1 MLFEIF
7 RFELRQQLKSPL
19 FWVIAL
25 AYGLIAFT
33 LTSSDAVII
42 GGASGNVLRNAPI
55 VIARLLTIL
64 NVFGMFLVAVFVANA
79 VLRDFD
85 HRTSDL
91 FFSTPVGKTS
101 YLGGRFLAGYLTT
114 LAIMLFCVLGL
125 ALGGCMPWIDP
136 VRLGPAHV
144 GSYAWTMGVMVV
156 PDMLFLSALLFLLAA
171 TTRSLLSVYI
181 GVIAFFTIHSI
192 TGALTQDVEN
202 HFVAALLDPFGIR
215 TLGIVTR
222 YWSADQL
229 NHQLPPLE
237 GVLLFNRALWTA
249 LSLVLFGVAFALFR
263 ANSEG
268 VRLTRKNKK
277 RSEPPMLRPQ
287 GAGGELSLPHTELKD
302 DLRAHLIQLR
312 RLVAFDVSSVLKGV
326 PFLVMLAFGMVN
338 MVATLVF
345 AGKIYGT
352 PTYPVTHSITGLIH
366 GSFHWLLYIILTFYA
381 GELVWRERGLRVA
394 EVSDAFPLRNWIPMV
409 SKLLALV
416 AVTLIYLFIG
426 TVVGILWQL
435 SHGYMQLELG
445 LYASEFA
452 LNAIPF
458 LLIAA
463 LALFLQVISNN
474 KFFGYL
480 LTILWFAWG
489 IGFGLLHWDHN
500 LYTYGATVD
509 LPYSDMNGYGRFMK
523 SALWFDF
530 YWACCAVALL
540 IITALYWVRGT
551 DNRWSDRTRE
561 ARRRITP
568 VTRFALIAAVVAFVA
583 SGAWI
588 FYNTNVLNHYRNS
601 EAEKIEHADYEK
613 LYAKYRGLPQ
623 PRITAIKA
631 DVDIYPD
638 EPNRIEFRVHYTLT
652 NKHDQ
657 PISDLHVNADTD
669 FAMKSLNF
677 APHDVV
683 VDDKK
688 LGYAIYR
695 LKTPLAPGASM
706 DFDFDME
713 YAPKGFT
720 NSPEG
725 QFLAGNG
732 TFVNSGVLPK
742 FGYQSGEQITDRND
756 RRKYGL
762 SAEVPRMPKLG
773 DEKARQNTYIANDA
787 DWLAFDTTVSTSADQ
802 IALAPGY
809 LQKEWTS
816 NGRHYF
822 HYVMDKPMLPFA
834 AWLSARYAVK
844 RDQYNGVAIEVYY
857 NPAHA
862 WNVDRMIQG
871 VKDGLSYY
879 NTNYTPYQFRQI
891 RILEFPNYAS
901 YAQSFANTIPFS
913 ESIGFIADLR
923 DPSKIDYPYYVTAH
937 EVAHQ
942 WWAHQVIGANM
953 QGSTMLSES
962 LAQYSALM
970 VMEHRYG
977 ANQMRKFLKYELDA
991 YLGGRAGETVAEEPL
1006 AKVENQQY
1014 IHYRKGSLIFYA
1026 LKDYIGE
1033 DTFNG
1038 VLKRF
1043 LEAKQFQQPPY
1054 TTSQEFMD
1062 SLSASVDPKWKPVL
1076 DDFFWKIT
1084 LYDNRITEATAKKLP
1099 NGKYQVTLKVHSGK
1113 IYVDGKGKETD
1124 ADPGIPVDIGVF
1136 AASPGKGQEGK
1147 PLYMEKRDVPKGDST
1162 ITVEV
1167 DGVPAEAG
1175 IDPYNKLIDRV
1186 SDDNRRTVSLQ

>member
-25 AYGLIAFT
+25 VYGAVAFLIA
-33 LTSSDAVII
+33 SSDAIAL
-42 GGASGNVLRNAPI
+42 GGASGNVLRNSPM
-55 VIARLLTIL
+55 VIARLLGSL
-64 NVFGMFLVAVFVANA
+64 SVVSMFLVTAFVATSA
-79 VLRDFD
+79 LRDFD
-85 HRTSDL
+85 MRTSEL
-91 FFSTPVGKTS
+91 VFTTPVSRGA
-101 YLGGRFLAGYLTT
+101 YLGGRFLAGYTTT
-114 LAIMLFCVLGL
+114 LAVMVVC
-125 ALGGCMPWIDP
+125 ALGIALGSAMPWIDP
-136 VRLGPAHV
+136 VRMGPFSLT
-144 GSYAWTMGVMVV
+144 GYGWGMGVIVI
-156 PDMLFLSALLFLLAA
+156 PDMLLIAALLFLLATA
-171 TTRSLLSVYI
+171 TRSLLATYI
-181 GVIAFFTIHSI
+181 GVIVFFVLFVIS
-192 TGALTQDVEN
+192 GRLTQDVNN
-202 HFVAALLDPFGIR
+202 HTIAALLDPFGIR
-215 TLGIVTR
+215 TVGLVTR
-222 YWSADQL
+222 YWSADQF
-229 NHQLPPLE
+229 NHQLPPISGL
-237 GVLLFNRALWTA
+237 LLFNRLIWI
-249 LSLVLFGVAFALFR
+249 GVAVVMFAAAFWLFR
-263 ANSEG
+263 ANREG
-268 VRLTRKNKK
+268 VQLPQRKKK
-277 RSEPPMLRPQ
+277 RGEPPILRAQ
-287 GAGGELSLPHTELKD
+287 HAGALSLPKVMLRD
-302 DLRAHLIQLR
+302 DARAHRAQLSK
-312 RLVAFDVSSVLKGV
+312 LFAFDTMSVLTGV
-326 PFLVMLAFGMVN
+326 PFLIMLVLGLANLIPALIFSGQ
-338 MVATLVF
+338 
-345 AGKIYGT
+345 IYGT
-352 PTYPVTHSITGLIH
+352 PTYPVTHQMLEIVRGA
-366 GSFHWLLYIILTFYA
+366 FHWLLYIIVTFYA
-381 GELVWRERGLRVA
+381 GELVWRDRSLRVA
-394 EVSDAFPLRNWIPMV
+394 EVSDTYPLPNWV
-409 SKLLALV
+409 TLLSKLMAL
-416 AVTLIYLFIG
+416 
-426 TVVGILWQL
+426 TVVIFVFLGVGSLVTMLWQL
-435 SHGYMQLELG
+435 AHGYTQLEPA
-445 LYASEFA
+445 LYRSQLA
-452 LNAIPF
+452 LNAVPF
-458 LLIAA
+458 LLLGA

-474 KFFGYL
+474 KFLGYL
-480 LTILWFAWG
+480 LTILWFVWL
-489 IGFGLLHWDHN
+489 IGFGFLHWDHN
-500 LYTYGATVD
+500 LYTYGGTPD
-509 LPYSDMNGYGRFMK
+509 LPYSDMNGYGSFLK
-523 SALWFDF
+523 AVLWFDF
-530 YWACCAVALL
+530 YWACCATILL
-540 IITALYWVRGT
+540 CLASLFWVRGT
-551 DNRWSDRTRE
+551 DQTWRQRVRE
-561 ARRRITP
+561 ARLRLHAPMKIAIG
-568 VTRFALIAAVVAFVA
+568 VALLAFIG

-588 FYNTNVLNHYRNS
+588 FYNTNVLNHYKNS

-613 LYAKYRGLPQ
+613 LYAKYRNVPQ
-623 PRITAIKA
+623 PRVAAIKA

-638 EPNRIEFRVHYTLT
+638 APRRLEFHVHYTLI

-657 PISDLHVNADTD
+657 PITDLHVNTNTD
-669 FAMKSLNF
+669 FTMKSLNF
-677 APHDVV
+677 AAHDVV
-683 VDDKK
+683 TDDKK

-725 QFLAGNG
+725 EFLAGNG

-742 FGYQSGEQITDRND
+742 FGYQDGNQITDRND

-773 DEKARQNTYIANDA
+773 DEKARANTYIANDA

-809 LQKEWTS
+809 LQKEWTA

-844 RDQYNGVAIEVYY
+844 RDHFKDIAIEVYY

-871 VKDGLSYY
+871 VKDALAYY
-879 NTNYTPYQFRQI
+879 DANYTPYQFRQV

-901 YAQSFANTIPFS
+901 FAQSFANTIPFS

-923 DPSKIDYPYYVTAH
+923 DTSKIDYPYYVTAH

-977 ANQMRKFLKYELDA
+977 ANQMRRFLKYELDA
-991 YLGGRAGETVAEEPL
+991 YLGGRAGEAVAEEPL

-1033 DTFNG
+1033 GTFNG
-1038 VLKRF
+1038 VLKHF

-1062 SLSASVDPKWKPVL
+1062 TLSASVDPKWKPVL

-1147 PLYMEKRDVPKGDST
+1147 PLYLEKRELPKGDST

-1167 DGVPAEAG
+1167 DSVPAEAG